1 MARELTMSIKGLHV
15 IAKKLAT
22 GQTRYYYYAFRG
34 GPKFWTSEGSRLDE
48 PGKRL
53 PPEFIQAY
61 SEVMEDERAPVADS
75 FAMAVMLY
83 RKKSPAFRKMKTKGQ
98 TARIKYLDKWLE
110 MPLKAGQP
118 AANAP
123 LSVFDSRRIIKFI
136 TSHRDRVWGHS
147 PSAADEAVLALSAFL
162 TWCKKDGRLDWNRAH
177 GIEPLYERPTEA
189 RIWSLEEQAKFLK
202 TASAHLAWAF
212 KLALHTGLR
221 REDLTRLPL
230 SAITKQH
237 LIIPT
242 GKSRG
247 RNTALIPITP
257 PLRSLLDEIDAA
269 RAKLATAPLTILFSS
284 KGKPWTAEG
293 FGTSF
298 DRHRSRI
305 GLGPENHGPT
315 IHDMRKTCATNMVI
329 LQHLYP
335 ALISDQVLTDL
346 FGWTPG
352 TLAKMKRIY
361 VSDAAVIEAMT
372 TSI

>member
-147 PSAADEAVLALSAFL
+147 PSSADEAVLALSAFL
-162 TWCKKDGRLDWNRAH
+162 TWCKKDGRLD
-177 GIEPLYERPTEA
+177 
-189 RIWSLEEQAKFLK
+189 
-202 TASAHLAWAF
+202 
-212 KLALHTGLR
+212 
-221 REDLTRLPL
+221 
-230 SAITKQH
+230 
-237 LIIPT
+237 
-242 GKSRG
+242 
-247 RNTALIPITP
+247 
-257 PLRSLLDEIDAA
+257 
-269 RAKLATAPLTILFSS
+269 
-284 KGKPWTAEG
+284 
-293 FGTSF
+293 
-298 DRHRSRI
+298 
-305 GLGPENHGPT
+305 
-315 IHDMRKTCATNMVI
+315 
-329 LQHLYP
+329 
-335 ALISDQVLTDL
+335 
-346 FGWTPG
+346 
-352 TLAKMKRIY
+352 
-361 VSDAAVIEAMT
+361 
-372 TSI
+372 